1 MSRHDVFVI
10 RAYAMICAALGLDC
24 LRVALTGG
32 IPMPI
37 QTHGEAIYIIPGE
50 LWSSVALAQGLA
62 VFWLAGTRHH
72 WALFFVG
79 MIGGLL
85 NLSLGVFAVS
95 ADFGFVM
102 SRVSTGAGLLHLVI
116 AALALR
122 DALRCSLIRK
132 MLTFERE
139 IKERK

>member
-1 MSRHDVFVI
+1 MIRQNLFVI
-10 RAYAMICAALGLDC
+10 RAYALICAALGMDC

-32 IPMPI
+32 IPMPV

-50 LWSSVALAQGLA
+50 LWSSVAMAQGLA
-62 VFWLAGTRHH
+62 VFWLAGGHRH
-72 WALFFVG
+72 WALFFAGLVG
-79 MIGGLL
+79 GIL
-85 NLSLGVFAVS
+85 NLALGVFA
-95 ADFGFVM
+95 ALAEFGFVL
-102 SRVSTGAGLLHLVI
+102 SRVATGAGLLHLVI
-116 AALALR
+116 AALALH